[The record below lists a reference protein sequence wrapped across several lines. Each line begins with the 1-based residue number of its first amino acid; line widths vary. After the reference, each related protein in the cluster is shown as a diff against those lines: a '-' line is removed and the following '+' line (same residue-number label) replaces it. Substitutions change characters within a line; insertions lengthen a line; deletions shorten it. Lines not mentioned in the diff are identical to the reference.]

1 MSIEQKIQ
9 QGNKK
14 KGESDRILPDT
25 LKIATILHPETK
37 VFFANFY
44 AIFEKSL

>member
-37 VFFANFY
+37 VFCNFY